1 MALGNIFKGKT
12 TMNVIIT
19 LLIILIVFML
29 LVIFL
34 IAPGKYQKSM
44 VAPLE
49 YKNYAHRG
57 LHNKSKTIPENSM
70 AAFRKAVEHGYGIE
84 LDIQF
89 TKDKKIVVFHDDT
102 LNRVCG
108 IDNRLDFYTYKE
120 LKQFTLCNTNEH
132 IPLFTDVLKLVNG
145 KVPLIVE
152 LKNGPKNSLLCEKA
166 YEILKNYQG
175 DFCVESFQP
184 LIVAWFKKNAP
195 EILRGQL
202 SAGPD
207 EFKKQLTKFQ
217 AYAISRVLTNFVAR
231 PHFIAYHKKKNAWLV
246 KLSEFLGAIPA
257 VWTIRKNDDSA
268 YYEKTNK
275 MVIFEYYFPEVNYK
289 K

>member
-1 MALGNIFKGKT
+1 MH
-12 TMNVIIT
+12 VIIT
-19 LLIILIVFML
+19 LLIILIVFIL

-34 IAPGKYQKSM
+34 IAPGKYKKSM
-44 VAPLE
+44 VVPLE
-49 YKNYAHRG
+49 YRNYAHRG

-70 AAFRKAVEHGYGIE
+70 PAFRKAVEHGYGIE

-89 TKDKKIVVFHDDT
+89 TKDKQIVVFHDDT

-108 IDNRLDFYTYKE
+108 IDNRVDFYTYKE
-120 LKQFTLCNTNEH
+120 LKQFKLCKTNEH
-132 IPLFTDVLKLVNG
+132 IPLFTDVLKLVDG

-152 LKNGPKNSLLCEKA
+152 LKNGPKNRLLCEKA
-166 YEILKNYQG
+166 YEILKTYQG

-207 EFKKQLTKFQ
+207 EFKNQLTKFQ
-217 AYAISRVLTNFVAR
+217 AYAISRVLTNVIAR
-231 PHFIAYHKKKNAWLV
+231 PHFIAYHKKKTAWLV

-275 MVIFEYYFPEVNYK
+275 MVIFEYYFPEPSYK
-289 K
+289 KGSH

>member
-1 MALGNIFKGKT
+1 
-12 TMNVIIT
+12 MNVIIT
-19 LLIILIVFML
+19 LLIILIIFIL
-29 LVIFL
+29 FVIFL

-44 VAPLE
+44 VAPLQ

-89 TKDKKIVVFHDDT
+89 TKDEQIVVFHDDN
-102 LNRVCG
+102 LSRVCG
-108 IDNRLDFYTYKE
+108 IDNRLDSYTYEE
-120 LKQFTLCNTNEH
+120 LRQFSLCNTNEQ
-132 IPLFTDVLKLVNG
+132 IPLFIDVLKMIDG

-152 LKNGPKNSLLCEKA
+152 LKNGPKNKLLCEKT
-166 YEILKNYQG
+166 YEILKNYHG

-202 SAGPD
+202 SAGPE
-207 EFKKQLTKFQ
+207 EFKKQLTKLQ
-217 AYAISRVLTNFVAR
+217 AFAISRVLTNIVAR
-231 PHFIAYHKKKNAWLV
+231 PHFIAYHKNKSAWLV
-246 KLSEFLGAIPA
+246 KLSELLGAIPA
-257 VWTIRKNDDSA
+257 VWTIRDNDDSA
-268 YYEKTNK
+268 YYEKTND
-275 MVIFEYYFPEVNYK
+275 MVIFEFYSPKVNYK

>member
-1 MALGNIFKGKT
+1 
-12 TMNVIIT
+12 MNVIIT
-19 LLIILIVFML
+19 LLIILIIFIL
-29 LVIFL
+29 FVIFL

-44 VAPLE
+44 VAPLQ

-89 TKDKKIVVFHDDT
+89 TKDEQIVVFHDDN
-102 LNRVCG
+102 LSRVCG
-108 IDNRLDFYTYKE
+108 IDNRLDSYTYEE
-120 LKQFTLCNTNEH
+120 LRQFSLCNTNEH
-132 IPLFTDVLKLVNG
+132 IPLFIDVLKMIDG

-152 LKNGPKNSLLCEKA
+152 LKNGPKNKLLCEKT
-166 YEILKNYQG
+166 YEILKNYHG

-202 SAGPD
+202 SAGPE
-207 EFKKQLTKFQ
+207 EFKKQLTKLQ
-217 AYAISRVLTNFVAR
+217 AFAISRVLTNIVAR
-231 PHFIAYHKKKNAWLV
+231 PHFIAYHKNKSAWLV
-246 KLSEFLGAIPA
+246 KLSELLGAIPA
-257 VWTIRKNDDSA
+257 VWTIRDNDDSA
-268 YYEKTNK
+268 YYEKTND
-275 MVIFEYYFPEVNYK
+275 MVIFEFYSPKVNYK